1 MHCFVGAHC
10 NLPRLESLK
19 RKTGATNQR
28 SRGDGFSP
36 QRRRGHEGRNG
47 FRFGLQGDGERLRD
61 SEPETPNPEPGE
73 GFHHRDAEGTK
84 GGMQL
89 GLVGSDLRADHT
101 HPVGSEIR
109 PYRQPRKSGPEK
121 DANQDSMTVGE
132 KRGGL
137 VWVGSA
143 CFPAAGLFAGI
154 PAIQG
159 ESLFRFGVRSSE
171 FEVRWTLRVALHGA
185 HHHPDPKPKST
196 PTLRVLCIFR
206 E

>member
-1 MHCFVGAHC
+1 
-10 NLPRLESLK
+10 
-19 RKTGATNQR
+19 
-28 SRGDGFSP
+28 
-36 QRRRGHEGRNG
+36 
-47 FRFGLQGDGERLRD
+47 
-61 SEPETPNPEPGE
+61 
-73 GFHHRDAEGTK
+73 
-84 GGMQL
+84 MQL

-101 HPVGSEIR
+101 
-109 PYRQPRKSGPEK
+109 SGGLGDSTLPATTKERSAQK
-121 DANQDSMTVGE
+121 DANQDSMAVGE